1 MIEELPDFTN
11 CRFLEC
17 FFLAFFFPF
26 SAVIFVFVG
35 GWNIKTGVII

>member
-17 FFLAFFFPF
+17 FFLAFFSFR
-26 SAVIFVFVG
+26 AVIFVFVG